1 MAVTDIKELLIL
13 TGMSGAGRSTVAH
26 ALEDLGWY
34 VVDNLPPAL
43 LPHLAEQK
51 LESHAALAVVV
62 DVRGGRFFDELNSAL
77 TQLKNSSI
85 PFRLL
90 FLDATDQA
98 LVQRFESTRR
108 PHPLQGQDRIV
119 DGIAR
124 ERAKLEEIRAQAD
137 VVIDTSNLNVHQ
149 LEKRTSEIFAAG
161 MLPSLRINVLSF
173 GYKYG
178 IPVDSDLV
186 LDCRFIPNPHWI
198 PELRPLNGLDKP
210 VSDKVLGS
218 DGVADFV
225 RSYVE
230 VVQKMIPGYFR
241 EGKKYVTIAIG
252 CTGGKHRSVAIAEE
266 VARQLRTSTSD
277 IEISAHA
284 THRDVGRE

>member
-1 MAVTDIKELLIL
+1 MATQELLIL

-34 VVDNLPPAL
+34 VVDNLPPSL
-43 LPHLAEQK
+43 LPQLAEQS
-51 LESHAALAVVV
+51 LDTHAALAVVV
-62 DVRGGRFFDELNSAL
+62 DVRGGKFFDELNNAL
-77 TQLKNSSI
+77 SQLKISST
-85 PFRLL
+85 PYRLL

-108 PHPLQGQDRIV
+108 PHPLQAKDRIV

-137 VVIDTSNLNVHQ
+137 VVIDSSNLNVHQ

-161 MLPSLRINVLSF
+161 MLPSLRVNVLSF

-218 DGVADFV
+218 DGVEDFV
-225 RSYVE
+225 KSYVG

-266 VARQLRTSTSD
+266 IAKQLTAAASE

>member
-1 MAVTDIKELLIL
+1 MATKELLIL

-43 LPHLAEQK
+43 LLQLAEQ
-51 LESHAALAVVV
+51 SQDTHASLAVVV
-62 DVRGGRFFDELNSAL
+62 DVRGGKFFDELNNAL
-77 TQLKNSSI
+77 TTLKESST
-85 PFRLL
+85 PYRLL

-108 PHPLQGQDRIV
+108 PHPLQAKDRIV

-149 LEKRTSEIFAAG
+149 LEKRTSEIFAEG
-161 MLPSLRINVLSF
+161 MLATLRINVLSF

-178 IPVDSDLV
+178 IPVDADLV

-198 PELRPLNGLDKP
+198 PELRPLNGLDKA
-210 VSDKVLGS
+210 VFEKVLGS
-218 DGVADFV
+218 EGVVDFV
-225 RSYVE
+225 ESYVS

-266 VARQLRTSTSD
+266 IARQLTSASSEL
-277 IEISAHA
+277 EISAHA

>member
-1 MAVTDIKELLIL
+1 MATQELLIL

-43 LPHLAEQK
+43 LPQLAEQS
-51 LESHAALAVVV
+51 LDTHAALAVVV
-62 DVRGGRFFDELNSAL
+62 DVRGGKFFDELNSAL
-77 TQLKNSSI
+77 SQLKSSST
-85 PFRLL
+85 PYRLL

-108 PHPLQGQDRIV
+108 PHPLQAKDRIV

-137 VVIDTSNLNVHQ
+137 VVIDSSNLNVHQ

-161 MLPSLRINVLSF
+161 MLPSLRVNVLSF

-218 DGVADFV
+218 DGVEDFV
-225 RSYVE
+225 KSYVG

-266 VARQLRTSTSD
+266 IAKQLTAAASE

>member
-1 MAVTDIKELLIL
+1 
-13 TGMSGAGRSTVAH
+13 MSGAGRSTVAH

-43 LPHLAEQK
+43 LPQLVSKGTGEAGK
-51 LESHAALAVVV
+51 DYAVVV
-62 DVRGGRFFDELNSAL
+62 DVRGGHFFDELMQGL
-77 TQLKNSSI
+77 EELKSTGS
-85 PFRLL
+85 PYRLL

-108 PHPLQGQDRIV
+108 PHPLQGNDRIV

-124 ERAKLEEIRAQAD
+124 EREKLDEVRSACDIA
-137 VVIDTSNLNVHQ
+137 IDTTNLNVHQ
-149 LEKRTSEIFAAG
+149 LEKRIGEIFG
-161 MLPSLRINVLSF
+161 GGKVQGIRVNVLSF

-198 PELRPLNGLDKP
+198 PELRPLTGLTSQ
-210 VSDKVLGS
+210 VSEKVLGNL
-218 DGVADFV
+218 GVNDFV
-225 RSYVE
+225 FRYVE
-230 VVQKMIPGYFR
+230 LVLSMVPGYMQ
-241 EGKKYVTIAIG
+241 EGKKYLTISVG
-252 CTGGKHRSVAIAEE
+252 CTGGKHRSVAITQEL
-266 VARQLRTSTSD
+266 ARLLNSTGSA
-277 IEISAHA
+277 ISANP

>member
-1 MAVTDIKELLIL
+1 MSTKELLVL

-43 LPHLAEQK
+43 VPQLAEQGFDTNA
-51 LESHAALAVVV
+51 SLAVVV
-62 DVRGGRFFDELNSAL
+62 DVRGGKFFDELSSAL
-77 TQLKNSSI
+77 ETLKQSSV
-85 PFRLL
+85 PYRLL

-108 PHPLQGQDRIV
+108 PHPLQGKDRIV

-124 ERAKLEEIRAQAD
+124 ERAKLEEIRAGAD

-161 MLPSLRINVLSF
+161 MLPSIRINVLSF

-178 IPVDSDLV
+178 IPVDADLV

-198 PELRPLNGLDKP
+198 PELRPLNGLDAP
-210 VSDKVLGS
+210 VSEKVLS
-218 DGVADFV
+218 SEGVAEFV
-225 RSYVE
+225 SSYVS
-230 VVQKMIPGYFR
+230 VVRQMIPGYFR

-266 VARQLRTSTSD
+266 IAKQLITVSSD
-277 IEISAHA
+277 LEISAHA

>member
-1 MAVTDIKELLIL
+1 MPGKELLIL

-43 LPHLAEQK
+43 LPSLAEQSF
-51 LESHAALAVVV
+51 ENHTSLAVVV
-62 DVRGGRFFDELNSAL
+62 DVRGGKFFDDLISSLES
-77 TQLKNSSI
+77 LKKSEM
-85 PFRLL
+85 PYRLL
-90 FLDATDQA
+90 FLDATDTA

-108 PHPLQGQDRIV
+108 PHPLQGKDRIV
-119 DGIAR
+119 DGISR
-124 ERAKLEEIRAQAD
+124 ERAKLEEIRSSAD
-137 VVIDTSNLNVHQ
+137 VVLDTSNLNVHQ

-161 MLPSLRINVLSF
+161 MLSTLRVNVLSF

-178 IPVDSDLV
+178 IPVDADLL

-198 PELRPLNGLDKP
+198 PELRPLTGLEPK
-210 VSDKVLGS
+210 VSQQVLQS
-218 DGVADFV
+218 EGVADFLQ
-225 RSYVE
+225 SYIQVI
-230 VVQKMIPGYFR
+230 QKMIPGYLR

-252 CTGGKHRSVAIAEE
+252 CTGGKHRSVAVAEE
-266 VARQLRTSTSD
+266 IARQLQSPSHD
-277 IEISAHA
+277 LEISAHA

>member
-1 MAVTDIKELLIL
+1 MGTQELLIL

-34 VVDNLPPAL
+34 VVDNLPPSL
-43 LPHLAEQK
+43 LPQLAEQS
-51 LESHAALAVVV
+51 LDTHAALAVVV
-62 DVRGGRFFDELNSAL
+62 DVRGGKFFDELNSAL
-77 TQLKNSSI
+77 SQLKSSAT
-85 PFRLL
+85 PYRLL

-108 PHPLQGQDRIV
+108 PHPLQAKDRIV
-119 DGIAR
+119 DGIER

-137 VVIDTSNLNVHQ
+137 VVIDSSNLNVHQ
-149 LEKRTSEIFAAG
+149 LEKRTSEIFAEG
-161 MLPSLRINVLSF
+161 MLPSLRVNVLSF

-178 IPVDSDLV
+178 IPVDADLV

-218 DGVADFV
+218 EGVTDFV
-225 RSYVE
+225 KSYVA

-266 VARQLRTSTSD
+266 IARQLSSSSTD
-277 IEISAHA
+277 LEITAHA